1 MSGGCLGFLP
11 FNIRTPDVVLF
22 SEIDVSQFQVAAVPE
37 EFPRLIERLAS
48 NVATAFTEVL
58 GGKLEKIE

>member
-1 MSGGCLGFLP
+1 MGFLP
-11 FNIRTPDVVLF
+11 FNSRMPDVVLF

-58 GGKLEKIE
+58 GEAGKN